1 MAQPVK
7 TKLAGL
13 DLFESLPGKPVFY
26 YLGAYA
32 LATILLFY
40 KTIFTFSKLIFGT
53 DLMAGNLFFRHFY
66 IEYFK
71 AHGTWP
77 LWDPYI
83 HGGMPFMEAI
93 HGDIFYIPSFIFY
106 MLFGVNYAWGFLLA
120 LHVFIAGF
128 FMYLFLKEL
137 DIRGKVA
144 FLGGL
149 FYMLAPVLIS
159 LVYAGHN
166 GKIFVISLT
175 PVLFYIFQKAFKT
188 GKLIH
193 YLIMSMVFFLIVA
206 SPHMQLAYFLFVA
219 FGIYVV
225 IKLIQLWLDQ
235 KKAPIKSIALFG
247 LAVIIGLVLS
257 MVQFL
262 APYQYLK
269 KYSMRTERTDS
280 GKGYEYSTSWAM
292 SWEEAAAN
300 FFPEF
305 AGDNVGGQ
313 KQTYWGRNPFKL
325 NSEHFSLLAIFLSIL
340 GLGLWKKRGKW
351 FFFTT
356 AIVTFLYALGGSTP
370 FFKIFYL
377 IPGIKSFRAPS
388 LISFITA
395 FSVIT
400 LGAMGLE
407 SILEKKRDDKTIL
420 KTWRNYTYITIG
432 YSAIAALI
440 MILQMNFFKI
450 WFAIFSY
457 TPDPQK
463 LETLRQS
470 LDSITIGAVISLV
483 FVWVLYGLLRLH
495 LDKKV
500 KSNMVVLVLGA
511 MAFVYLWSYNTRYI
525 VPIDP
530 KQHLEKIPAVD
541 FLKSRQVEGP
551 FRVFVLPQTL
561 PDYYLAFHG
570 IEELSLTAL
579 HGNQL
584 ASHDK
589 LAGNKGNLRGLVFQT
604 VQDLLNA
611 KYIVSRQQLPPQRFK
626 EVANYGNLRIFE
638 NLTALPRACAIY
650 NYTVMPN
657 EDQIVSTLYDTTFDY
672 RNRLLLESQPSGISV
687 NTADTTKYALTPG
700 RVYDIANSSFKV
712 DIEMARDG
720 FLFLS
725 ENFYPAWNA
734 YENGQLLTTLK
745 ADVAF
750 RAIPLKQGKHTIFC
764 KFENKTFN
772 ATFALSKITLI
783 LLVLTII
790 GLWVKERFMKKNK
803 TAEES

>member
-1 MAQPVK
+1 MNQSPK
-7 TKLAGL
+7 KKQTGL
-13 DLFESLPGKPVFY
+13 DLFESLPGKPIYY
-26 YLGAYA
+26 YLGGYA
-32 LATILLFY
+32 LASILLFY
-40 KTIFTFSKLIFGT
+40 RTIFAFSKLVFGT

-66 IEYFK
+66 IDFFK

-77 LWDPYI
+77 LWDPFI

-106 MLFGVNYAWGFLLA
+106 MIFGVNYAWGFLLA
-120 LHVFIAGF
+120 LHVFFAGF
-128 FMYLFLKEL
+128 FMFLFLKEL

-149 FYMLAPVLIS
+149 MYMLAPVLIS

-175 PVLFYIFQKAFKT
+175 PFLFYIYHKAIKS
-188 GKLIH
+188 GKILH
-193 YLIMSMVFFLIVA
+193 YLLLALTFFLIVTT
-206 SPHMQLAYFLFVA
+206 PHMQLAYFLFFV
-219 FGIYVV
+219 FGLYVISV
-225 IKLIQLWLDQ
+225 IIRIWREQNKVPVKI
-235 KKAPIKSIALFG
+235 ISLFS
-247 LAVIIGLVLS
+247 LAVIIGLALS

-269 KYSMRTERTDS
+269 KYSMRTTRSEQ

-292 SWEEAAAN
+292 SWEEAAAD

-305 AGDNVGGQ
+305 CGDDVGGQ

-325 NSEHFSLLAIFLSIL
+325 NSEHFGFLAILLSIL
-340 GLGLWKKRGKW
+340 GIGLWKKRGKW
-351 FFFTT
+351 FFFST
-356 AIVTFLYALGGSTP
+356 AIITLLYALGDSTP

-388 LISFITA
+388 LISFLTS

-407 SILEKKRDDKTIL
+407 SILENRREDKKIQ
-420 KTWRNYTYITIG
+420 KTWRIFTYISIG
-432 YSAIAALI
+432 YSAAIALI
-440 MILQMNFFKI
+440 VILQMNFFTI

-457 TPDPQK
+457 TPDSQK

-470 LDSITIGAVISLV
+470 LDNVTIGAVISLI

-495 LDKKV
+495 LEKKV
-500 KSNMVVLVLGA
+500 KSDMVVLVLSA
-511 MAFVYLWSYNTRYI
+511 LAFVYLWSFDTRYI
-525 VPIDP
+525 VPTDP
-530 KQHLEKIPAVD
+530 KQHYEKIPAVD
-541 FLKSRQVEGP
+541 FFKSKLAEGP

-561 PDYYLAFHG
+561 PDYYLAYHG

-589 LAGNKGNLRGLVFQT
+589 LAGNHGNSRGLAYQS

-611 KYIVSRQQLPPQRFK
+611 KYLVSRQQLPPQRFK
-626 EVANYGNLRIFE
+626 QVANYGNLFIFE
-638 NLTALPRACAIY
+638 NLTALPRACAMY
-650 NYTVMPN
+650 NYSVIPN
-657 EDQIVSTLYDTTFDY
+657 EDQIVATLYDTTFDY
-672 RNRLLLESQPSGISV
+672 HSRLLLETQPSGITV
-687 NTADTTKYALTPG
+687 NTANTNPIPYTPA

-712 DIEMARDG
+712 DIDMLQDG
-720 FLFLS
+720 LLFLS
-725 ENFYPAWNA
+725 ENYYPAWNA
-734 YENGQLLTTLK
+734 YENSQPLTTLK

-750 RAIPLKQGKHTIFC
+750 RAIPLKQGKHTITC

-772 ATFALSKITLI
+772 ATFNLSRITLI
-783 LLVLTII
+783 LLILAII
-790 GLWVKERFMKKNK
+790 GLLAKDKFVKKHD
-803 TAEES
+803 TPA

>member
-1 MAQPVK
+1 MAQS
-7 TKLAGL
+7 TKSKPAGF
-13 DLFESLPGKPVFY
+13 DLFESLPGKPVYY

-40 KTIFTFSKLIFGT
+40 KTIFAFSKLVFGT

-66 IEYFK
+66 IDYFK

-93 HGDIFYIPSFIFY
+93 HGDIFYIPSFVFY

-120 LHVFIAGF
+120 LHVFIAGI

-149 FYMLAPVLIS
+149 FYMMAPVFIS

-175 PVLFYIFQKAFKT
+175 PVLFFIFQKAIKT
-188 GKLIH
+188 GRLL
-193 YLIMSMVFFLIVA
+193 YFLIMSLVFFLIVA
-206 SPHMQLAYFLFVA
+206 SPHMQLAYFLFVT
-219 FGIYVV
+219 FGLYVIV
-225 IKLIQLWLDQ
+225 KLVQLWLDQ
-235 KKAPIKSIALFG
+235 KKAPIKLILLFG
-247 LAVIIGLVLS
+247 LAVIIGLALS
-257 MVQFL
+257 LVQFL

-269 KYSMRTERTDS
+269 KYSMRTERTDT

-292 SWEEAAAN
+292 SWEEAAAD

-305 AGDNVGGQ
+305 VGDDVGNQ

-351 FFFTT
+351 FFFAT
-356 AIVTFLYALGGSTP
+356 AIATLLYALGDSTP
-370 FFKIFYL
+370 FFKLFYQ

-388 LISFITA
+388 LISFLTA

-407 SILEKKRDDKTIL
+407 SILEKKRDDKNIQ
-420 KTWRNYTYITIG
+420 KTWKYYTYISLAYT
-432 YSAIAALI
+432 AIIALLI
-440 MILQMNFFKI
+440 ILQMNFFKI
-450 WFAIFSY
+450 WFAIFGY
-457 TPDPQK
+457 TPEPQK
-463 LETLRQS
+463 LETLRRS
-470 LDSITIGAVISLV
+470 LDGVAIGAVISLV

-500 KSNMVVLVLGA
+500 KSDMLVIVLGV
-511 MAFVYLWSYNTRYI
+511 MTFIYLWSYNTRYI

-530 KQHLEKIPAVD
+530 KQYLDKTPAVD
-541 FLKSRQVEGP
+541 FFKTKQAEGP

-561 PDYYLAFHG
+561 PDYYLAYHG

-584 ASHDK
+584 ACHDK
-589 LAGNKGNLRGLVFQT
+589 LAGNKGNVRGLVFQS

-611 KYIVSRQQLPPQRFK
+611 KYVVSRQQLPPQRFK
-626 EVANYGNLRIFE
+626 EAANYGSIRIYE
-638 NLTALPRACAIY
+638 NMTAFPRACAIY
-650 NYTVMPN
+650 NYSVIPD
-657 EDQIVSTLYDTTFDY
+657 EDRIVSILYDTTFDY
-672 RNRLLLESQPSGISV
+672 RSRLLLESPPSGIAV
-687 NTADTTKYALTPG
+687 NADDTTKYPLTPG
-700 RVYDIANSSFKV
+700 IIYDITNSSFKV
-712 DIEMARDG
+712 DIDMARDG

-725 ENFYPAWNA
+725 ENYYPAWNA
-734 YENGQLLTTLK
+734 YENGRLLTTLK

-750 RAIPLKQGKHTIFC
+750 RAIPLKQGKHSIVC

-772 ATFALSKITLI
+772 ATFTLSKITLI
-783 LLVLTII
+783 LLILAIT
-790 GLWVKERFMKKNK
+790 GLLIKEKFIDKRKSQID
-803 TAEES
+803 T